1 MKQKIIEFLP
11 YRAITPII
19 PAAIPANP
27 IATPVGIA
35 APASLEEEEDPRVPV
50 AEAPIFPDSVITVDI
65 RLDETSEEEEEE
77 ETNAELVPLPV
88 VPLPPPTEEAVAVA
102 VAVAGVVVVINA
114 PVPAVD
120 MVPVAFANAGIKYV
134 CTAVGSAVNH
144 AGVSPAANSEASWE
158 ETPAELVRASL
169 MREEGRAVWR
179 TETTERLC
187 VLGVRDIVSLE
198 FLFFF
203 LFSFLFSCCV
213 KWGGGREK
221 KMGKELNEQ
230 FGSVR

>member
-1 MKQKIIEFLP
+1 MTTSRYFRNETKRNVQFPP
-11 YRAITPII
+11 YKAITPII

-50 AEAPIFPDSVITVDI
+50 AEAPIFPDSVIIVDI

-88 VPLPPPTEEAVAVA
+88 IPLPPPTEEVVA

-144 AGVSPAANSEASWE
+144 AGVSPAANSEASWD

-187 VLGVRDIVSLE
+187 VLGVRDKVSLE

-203 LFSFLFSCCV
+203 PAV
-213 KWGGGREK
+213 
-221 KMGKELNEQ
+221 
-230 FGSVR
+230 

>member
-1 MKQKIIEFLP
+1 M
-11 YRAITPII
+11 
-19 PAAIPANP
+19 
-27 IATPVGIA
+27 
-35 APASLEEEEDPRVPV
+35 
-50 AEAPIFPDSVITVDI
+50 
-65 RLDETSEEEEEE
+65 
-77 ETNAELVPLPV
+77 PLPV
-88 VPLPPPTEEAVAVA
+88 VLLPPAAVAVA
-102 VAVAGVVVVINA
+102 AGVVVVINA

-187 VLGVRDIVSLE
+187 VLGVRDKVSFE
-198 FLFFF
+198 FLFF
-203 LFSFLFSCCV
+203 FSCCV

>member
-1 MKQKIIEFLP
+1 MKQKKVQFLP
-11 YRAITPII
+11 YKAITPII

-35 APASLEEEEDPRVPV
+35 APASLEEEDPRVPV

-65 RLDETSEEEEEE
+65 RLDETSKEEEEE

-88 VPLPPPTEEAVAVA
+88 VPLPPTEEA

-134 CTAVGSAVNH
+134 CTAVGKAVNH
-144 AGVSPAANSEASWE
+144 AGVSPAANSEASWD

-187 VLGVRDIVSLE
+187 VLGVRDEVSSWSCS
-198 FLFFF
+198 FF
-203 LFSFLFSCCV
+203 LLCEM
-213 KWGGGREK
+213 GRGKDK
-221 KMGKELNEQ
+221 KIGKELNEQ

>member
-1 MKQKIIEFLP
+1 M
-11 YRAITPII
+11 
-19 PAAIPANP
+19 
-27 IATPVGIA
+27 
-35 APASLEEEEDPRVPV
+35 
-50 AEAPIFPDSVITVDI
+50 
-65 RLDETSEEEEEE
+65 
-77 ETNAELVPLPV
+77 PLPV
-88 VPLPPPTEEAVAVA
+88 IPLPPPTEEAVAVA
-102 VAVAGVVVVINA
+102 VAGVVVINA

-134 CTAVGSAVNH
+134 CTAVGKAVNH
-144 AGVSPAANSEASWE
+144 AGVSPAANSEASWD

-187 VLGVRDIVSLE
+187 VLGVRDKVSFE

-203 LFSFLFSCCV
+203 SFLVPFFLLCEM
-213 KWGGGREK
+213 GRGKEK

>member
-1 MKQKIIEFLP
+1 M
-11 YRAITPII
+11 
-19 PAAIPANP
+19 
-27 IATPVGIA
+27 
-35 APASLEEEEDPRVPV
+35 
-50 AEAPIFPDSVITVDI
+50 
-65 RLDETSEEEEEE
+65 
-77 ETNAELVPLPV
+77 PLPV

-134 CTAVGSAVNH
+134 CTAVGKAVNH

-187 VLGVRDIVSLE
+187 VLGVRDELVLVLVL
-198 FLFFF
+198 FL
-203 LFSFLFSCCV
+203 LYEL
-213 KWGGGREK
+213 GRGKEK
-221 KMGKELNEQ
+221 KMGKELN
-230 FGSVR
+230 

>member
-1 MKQKIIEFLP
+1 M
-11 YRAITPII
+11 TPII

-35 APASLEEEEDPRVPV
+35 APASLEEEDPRVPV

-77 ETNAELVPLPV
+77 ETNAELVPLPI
-88 VPLPPPTEEAVAVA
+88 VPLPPPTEEAVAGA
-102 VAVAGVVVVINA
+102 VAAAGVVVVINA
-114 PVPAVD
+114 PVPAVA

-187 VLGVRDIVSLE
+187 VLRVRDTVSFE

-203 LFSFLFSCCV
+203 LAV
-213 KWGGGREK
+213 
-221 KMGKELNEQ
+221 
-230 FGSVR
+230 

>member
-65 RLDETSEEEEEE
+65 RLDETSEEEEE
-77 ETNAELVPLPV
+77 TNAELVPLPV

-102 VAVAGVVVVINA
+102 VAVAGVVVINA

-187 VLGVRDIVSLE
+187 VLGVRDKVSFE
-198 FLFFF
+198 FLFLF
-203 LFSFLFSCCV
+203 LFLAV
-213 KWGGGREK
+213 
-221 KMGKELNEQ
+221 
-230 FGSVR
+230 

>member
-1 MKQKIIEFLP
+1 MQFLP
-11 YRAITPII
+11 YKAITPII

-50 AEAPIFPDSVITVDI
+50 AEAPIFPDSVIIVDI

-77 ETNAELVPLPV
+77 ETNAEVVPLPV

-134 CTAVGSAVNH
+134 CTAVGKAVNH

-187 VLGVRDIVSLE
+187 VLGVRDNVSFE
-198 FLFFF
+198 FLFLF
-203 LFSFLFSCCV
+203 LLCEM
-213 KWGGGREK
+213 GRGKEK
-221 KMGKELNEQ
+221 NMGKGLNEQ

>member
-1 MKQKIIEFLP
+1 MKQKKVQFLP
-11 YRAITPII
+11 YKAITPII

-65 RLDETSEEEEEE
+65 RLDETSKEEEEE

-134 CTAVGSAVNH
+134 CTAVGKAVNH

-187 VLGVRDIVSLE
+187 VLGVRDKVSFE
-198 FLFFF
+198 FLLFYFSCSFF
-203 LFSFLFSCCV
+203 LAV
-213 KWGGGREK
+213 
-221 KMGKELNEQ
+221 
-230 FGSVR
+230 

>member
-1 MKQKIIEFLP
+1 MKQKVEFLP
-11 YRAITPII
+11 YKAITPII

-50 AEAPIFPDSVITVDI
+50 AEAPIFPDSVITVDV
-65 RLDETSEEEEEE
+65 RLDETSEEEEE

-88 VPLPPPTEEAVAVA
+88 IPPPPTEEAVAVA
-102 VAVAGVVVVINA
+102 VAVAGVVVINA

-187 VLGVRDIVSLE
+187 VLGVRDQLV
-198 FLFFF
+198 
-203 LFSFLFSCCV
+203 
-213 KWGGGREK
+213 
-221 KMGKELNEQ
+221 
-230 FGSVR
+230 

>member
-1 MKQKIIEFLP
+1 M
-11 YRAITPII
+11 
-19 PAAIPANP
+19 
-27 IATPVGIA
+27 
-35 APASLEEEEDPRVPV
+35 
-50 AEAPIFPDSVITVDI
+50 
-65 RLDETSEEEEEE
+65 
-77 ETNAELVPLPV
+77 PLPV
-88 VPLPPPTEEAVAVA
+88 IPLPPPTEEAVAVA

-134 CTAVGSAVNH
+134 CTAVGKAVNH

-187 VLGVRDIVSLE
+187 VLRVRDKVSFE
-198 FLFFF
+198 FWFFF
-203 LFSFLFSCCV
+203 LFLFLFSCCV
-213 KWGGGREK
+213 KWGRGREK
-221 KMGKELNEQ
+221 KIEKELNEQ

>member
-1 MKQKIIEFLP
+1 M
-11 YRAITPII
+11 
-19 PAAIPANP
+19 
-27 IATPVGIA
+27 
-35 APASLEEEEDPRVPV
+35 
-50 AEAPIFPDSVITVDI
+50 
-65 RLDETSEEEEEE
+65 RLDETSEEEEE

-88 VPLPPPTEEAVAVA
+88 IPLPPTEEA

-144 AGVSPAANSEASWE
+144 AGVSPAANSEASCE

-187 VLGVRDIVSLE
+187 VLGVRDKVSFE

-203 LFSFLFSCCV
+203 SFLVPFFLLCEM
-213 KWGGGREK
+213 GRGKEK

>member
-1 MKQKIIEFLP
+1 M
-11 YRAITPII
+11 
-19 PAAIPANP
+19 
-27 IATPVGIA
+27 
-35 APASLEEEEDPRVPV
+35 
-50 AEAPIFPDSVITVDI
+50 
-65 RLDETSEEEEEE
+65 
-77 ETNAELVPLPV
+77 PLPI

-102 VAVAGVVVVINA
+102 VAGVVVINA

-187 VLGVRDIVSLE
+187 VLGVRDKVSFE
-198 FLFFF
+198 FSFFF
-203 LFSFLFSCCV
+203 LFLFLFSCCV

-221 KMGKELNEQ
+221 KIGKELNEQ